1 MSRVAARWLANTT
14 ALAAAMLVTSCA
26 VGPDFLHPAPPEI
39 TRYTREPIAHTS
51 STDVASGQRQ
61 VFLPGLDIPEQWW
74 ALFKSPR
81 LNALIEQALHNN
93 QNLQSAL
100 ASLRA
105 AKEAVYAQEGKFF
118 PWAQA
123 GFEPTRQRTS
133 GALTPVPANGAQVFN
148 LVTAQVLVSY
158 TFDVWGLNRRT
169 VESLEAAAD
178 VQRFQSVDDSVS
190 LSAN

>member
-26 VGPDFLHPAPPEI
+26 VGPDFLHPVPPEI
-39 TRYTREPIAHTS
+39 TRYTREPLRHTS

-61 VFLPGLDIPEQWW
+61 AFLPGRDIPEQWW

-93 QNLQSAL
+93 PNLQAAL

-105 AKEAVYAQEGKFF
+105 AIPG
-118 PWAQA
+118 
-123 GFEPTRQRTS
+123 
-133 GALTPVPANGAQVFN
+133 
-148 LVTAQVLVSY
+148 VTA
-158 TFDVWGLNRRT
+158 
-169 VESLEAAAD
+169 AAYANTTP
-178 VQRFQSVDDSVS
+178 
-190 LSAN
+190 LSINN

>member
-1 MSRVAARWLANTT
+1 
-14 ALAAAMLVTSCA
+14 MLVTSCA

-39 TRYTREPIAHTS
+39 TRYTREPLAHTS

-61 VFLPGLDIPEQWW
+61 AFLPGRDIPEQWW

-118 PWAQA
+118 PLAQA
-123 GFEPTRQRTS
+123 NFNPTRQRTS
-133 GALTPVPANGAQVFN
+133 AALTPVPANGAQVFN

-178 VQRFQSVDDSVS
+178 RRAAFPGRGRLPVAHRQSGCRGDH
-190 LSAN
+190 